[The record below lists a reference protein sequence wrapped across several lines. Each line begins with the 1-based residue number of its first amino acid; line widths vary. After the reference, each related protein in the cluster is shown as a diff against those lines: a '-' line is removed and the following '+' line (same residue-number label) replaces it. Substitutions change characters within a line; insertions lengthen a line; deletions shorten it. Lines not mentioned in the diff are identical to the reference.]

1 MAWCYFG
8 SAKLIT
14 WYHFYI
20 INAQLLEVFVHVKA
34 KRGWKLFEIRV
45 IREIRV
51 SPSKKYSRNRLAF
64 STESRIFAG
73 VKI

>member
-8 SAKLIT
+8 SAELIT

-34 KRGWKLFEIRV
+34 KRGWKLFV

-64 STESRIFAG
+64 SKESRIFAG

>member
-34 KRGWKLFEIRV
+34 KRGWKLFEIR
-45 IREIRV
+45 EIRV

-64 STESRIFAG
+64 SKESRIFAG